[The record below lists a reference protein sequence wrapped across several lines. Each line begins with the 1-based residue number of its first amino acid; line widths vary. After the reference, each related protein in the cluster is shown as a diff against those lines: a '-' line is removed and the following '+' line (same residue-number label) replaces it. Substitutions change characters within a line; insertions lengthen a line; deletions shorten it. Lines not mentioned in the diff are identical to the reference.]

1 MIKMKDMN
9 PVNTTN
15 ADHYKKPHAVDPA
28 YLKKDPVPADTL
40 NNVHQTG
47 EAVIEAGVYFSE
59 AGKKQEFTKGA
70 MFPDCPLSGKSTV
83 WRHANH
89 QHKTGETVMES
100 SHYYCR
106 DGQHLDLNKGDI
118 FPVCPNT
125 GEETV
130 WKHSE

>member
-1 MIKMKDMN
+1 MIAMKDMN

-15 ADHYKKPHAVDPA
+15 AANNSDTIDPT
-28 YLKKDPVPADTL
+28 YLTKDPISKDTL

-47 EAVIEAGVYFSE
+47 EPVIEAGAYFCE
-59 AGKKQEFTKGA
+59 VGKEQEFAKGDS
-70 MFPDCPLSGKSTV
+70 FPVCPVNGNPTV

-89 QHKTGETVMES
+89 RHKTGDKILES
-100 SHYYCR
+100 GHYYCT
-106 DGQHLDLNKGDI
+106 DGQHLDLNKGDL

-125 GEETV
+125 GEVTI